1 MSVSHQPPR
10 RRAGDRLPGCGR
22 WVLLLIVFTLG
33 LPGPRRAAGAERAS
47 RAIRVMAVGDSI
59 TEGGKTF
66 AVYRPR
72 LAEKLRAEGRAVEFV
87 GTRGD
92 PGLRHEGYGG
102 KNIEFLARTVP
113 AHFAEEPADLV
124 LLHAGHNHTVEER
137 PVPGMIAATAD
148 LIVALR
154 AANPRVVILLAQVI
168 PAGKLPKYAY
178 LPEFN
183 AELARLAARL
193 HTPSQP
199 VVLVDHAAGFD
210 WRTDT
215 IADRVHPNE
224 SGAAKMAER
233 WLEALRPW
241 LSSR

>member
-1 MSVSHQPPR
+1 MSPKVMLHGKPSGAVRLR
-10 RRAGDRLPGCGR
+10 RRLLAG
-22 WVLLLIVFTLG
+22 LLV
-33 LPGPRRAAGAERAS
+33 AAGAQGPVSVLHAAEA
-47 RAIRVMAVGDSI
+47 AGPVTRVMALGDSI
-59 TEGGKTF
+59 TEGGRTF

-72 LAEKLRAEGRAVEFV
+72 LADRLRQLGLKVEFV
-87 GTRGD
+87 GSRGE
-92 PGLRHEGYGG
+92 PGSRHEAYGG

-113 AHFAEEPADLV
+113 AHFAREPADLV

-148 LIVALR
+148 LIAALR
-154 AANPRVVILLAQVI
+154 AVNPRVVILLAQVI

-193 HTPSQP
+193 HRPGQP
-199 VVLVDHAAGFD
+199 VVLVDQAAGFD

-215 IADRVHPNE
+215 IADHVHPNE
-224 SGAAKMAER
+224 AGAAKMAER

-241 LSSR
+241 LAGR